1 MLQWNILD
9 SKEQLESII
18 EESYQSPQVIFKHS
32 TTCPISS
39 MAKRRLEQNWAVT
52 ASPYFLDLIRHRS
65 ISNEIADRLNVV
77 HESPQ
82 IILVKDGKAIYDE
95 SHLDISVDSLTE
107 ALPAQNG

>member
-18 EESYQSPQVIFKHS
+18 EESYQKPQVIFKHS

-39 MAKRRLEQNWAVT
+39 MAKRRLEQNWSVAT
-52 ASPYFLDLIRHRS
+52 SPYYLDLIRYRS
-65 ISNEIADRLNVV
+65 VSNEIADRLSVI

-95 SHLDISVDSLTE
+95 SHLDISVDSLAE
-107 ALPAQNG
+107 VLPG